1 MDYTYIFLL
10 MIFILWLYFIELS
23 LTRKERGYNYLQFVL
38 SFPLM
43 VFLANN
49 SYLEGFVFGY
59 VFVLSVGIA
68 SIYILATNMLE
79 FKKIDKK

>member
-1 MDYTYIFLL
+1 MYEYLL
-10 MIFILWLYFIELS
+10 IVMIFMLWIYFIELS
-23 LTRKERGYNYLQFVL
+23 LSRKERGFNYMQFVL

-49 SYLEGFVFGY
+49 SYLSGFVFGY
-59 VFVLSVGIA
+59 IFVSVIGIA

-79 FKKIDKK
+79 FKKIEKK